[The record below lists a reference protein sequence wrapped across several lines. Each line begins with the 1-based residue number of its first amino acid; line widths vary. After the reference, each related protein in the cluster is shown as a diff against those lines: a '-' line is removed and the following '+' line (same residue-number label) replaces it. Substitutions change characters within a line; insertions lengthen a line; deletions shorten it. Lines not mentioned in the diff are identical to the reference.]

1 MIAARS
7 LEGALDRLYRRGTEP
22 LAAFLARYPWVTANR
37 TSITGF
43 LVGGIGA
50 AVCIS
55 TLPLWTAA
63 IMVVS
68 GDFLDYLDGDVA
80 RKRGTGSREG
90 AILDAVLDRYTD
102 VAAIGALVYL
112 TADSFLL
119 VGLAALLGAML
130 TPYVKAKT
138 EAEGKSSVN
147 TIGSR
152 GTRNW
157 ILVAGLAFG
166 QPTWTLAVIAVVANF
181 SALHRLAAVL
191 RSDHK

>member
-1 MIAARS
+1 MITARS

-22 LAAFLARYPWVTANR
+22 LAAVLARYHWVTPNR
-37 TSITGF
+37 ISLTGF

-55 TLPLWTAA
+55 SLPLWTAA
-63 IMVVS
+63 IMVAT

-102 VAAIGALVYL
+102 VAVIGALVYL

-119 VGLAALLGAML
+119 VGLAAMLGTVL
-130 TPYVKAKT
+130 TPYVRAKT
-138 EAEGKSSVN
+138 EAEGKRSVN

-157 ILVAGLAFG
+157 ILVVGLALG
-166 QPTWTLAVIAVVANF
+166 QPTWTLAVIAVVTNF
-181 SALHRLAAVL
+181 SALHRLVVAL
-191 RSDHK
+191 RNDQ